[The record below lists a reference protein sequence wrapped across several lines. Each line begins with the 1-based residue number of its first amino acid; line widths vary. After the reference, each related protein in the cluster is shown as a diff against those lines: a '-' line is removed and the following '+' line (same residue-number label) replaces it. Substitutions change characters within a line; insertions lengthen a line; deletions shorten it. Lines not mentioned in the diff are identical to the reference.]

1 MKNWLSQKSFRE
13 IRVQHHVNGVRVTL
27 YEDFEE
33 IISRINDT
41 VDQSFSDCI
50 KEFDICLLRHYQQKK
65 ERLEKNKNDAEQEL
79 EKTTKNLK
87 QLSILICGLTKKK
100 PKLI

>member
-1 MKNWLSQKSFRE
+1 
-13 IRVQHHVNGVRVTL
+13 L

-33 IISRINDT
+33 IVSCINET
-41 VDQSFSDCI
+41 VDQAFSDCL
-50 KEFDICLLRHYQQKK
+50 KDFDNCLLRHYQRKK

-79 EKTTKNLK
+79 EKTIKNLK
-87 QLSILICGLTKKK
+87 QLSLLICGLTKKK